1 MSASDDPLLDRV
13 RQGDAQGL
21 AEFITASRA
30 PLLAYINRQLGP
42 ALRAKVEPEDILQEV
57 SVGAVRSLPAV
68 DLTSQEPFGWLCQI
82 AQHRIVDAHRRYF
95 GSQKRAAGREV
106 GLQRDAGDGRG
117 NLIDMII
124 ASITSPSQ
132 AFSRDQRQMRLEDA
146 IAQLPEQSR
155 EAIRLRY
162 VEGLPSKDV
171 ADRLGKSDGAIR
183 VLLSRSLAQ
192 LRATLDNTSA

>member
-13 RQGDAQGL
+13 RQGDAQAL
-21 AEFITASRA
+21 AEFLTASRA
-30 PLLAYINRQLGP
+30 SLLAYINRQLGP

-68 DLTSQEPFGWLCQI
+68 DLSSQDPFGWLCQI
-82 AQHRIVDAHRRYF
+82 AQHRIVDAHRRFF
-95 GSQKRAAGREV
+95 GSQKRAAGREI
-106 GLQRDAGDGRG
+106 GLQRDTGDGRG
-117 NLIDMII
+117 NLIDMIV

-132 AFSRDQRQMRLEDA
+132 AFSRNQRQMRLEDA

-155 EAIRLRY
+155 EALRLRY

-192 LRATLDNTSA
+192 LRVALDSTSA

>member
-13 RQGDAQGL
+13 RQGDAQAL
-21 AEFITASRA
+21 AEFLTANRA
-30 PLLAYINRQLGP
+30 SLLAYINRQLGP

-106 GLQRDAGDGRG
+106 GLQRDVGDGRG
-117 NLIDMII
+117 NLIDMIV

-132 AFSRDQRQMRLEDA
+132 AFSRDQRQMCLEDA

-155 EAIRLRY
+155 EALRLRY
-162 VEGLPSKDV
+162 VEGLPSKEV

-192 LRATLDNTSA
+192 LRVALDSTSA